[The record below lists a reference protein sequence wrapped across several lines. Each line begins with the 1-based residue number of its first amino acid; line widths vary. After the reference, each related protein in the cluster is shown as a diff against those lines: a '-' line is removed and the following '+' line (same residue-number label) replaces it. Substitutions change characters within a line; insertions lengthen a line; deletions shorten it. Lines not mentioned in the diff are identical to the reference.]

1 MQEALKELEKQKEKA
16 LLEEQARIKAE
27 EEAERRKEEKV
38 ITIFKQLYL
47 KHFFLIF
54 MIFK

>member
-38 ITIFKQLYL
+38 ITIFEQLYL